1 MWQVELE
8 RTAAPVAGGAQ
19 RALASVDVVG
29 VKMTGDP
36 NVPSGQVDACPLSQ
50 PLYRISSG

>member
-1 MWQVELE
+1 VRQVEQE

-36 NVPSGQVDACPLSQ
+36 NVPSGQVRKEGRDV
-50 PLYRISSG
+50 SG